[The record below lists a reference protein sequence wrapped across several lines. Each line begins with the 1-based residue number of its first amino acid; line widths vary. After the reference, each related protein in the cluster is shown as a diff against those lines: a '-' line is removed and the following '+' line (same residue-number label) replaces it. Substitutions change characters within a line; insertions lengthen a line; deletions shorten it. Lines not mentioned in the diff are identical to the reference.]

1 MYGVVP
7 PSPFFPLSISRAV
20 QTSSPPRISSRCFAA
35 AVSVIPL
42 KAWTTATPPGL
53 ITGARRC
60 AIGVGWQMSVPGRS
74 AASQRWRWPLAGSE
88 NAIQTWLQ
96 HGDWGPLPPAG
107 PGPRSDCF
115 LTLNIDGLGGMPWPR
130 SRCDQPKRR
139 EEERVVDNNRHLPGP
154 PQQRLPRRLC
164 SFPSLARKSMQWV
177 KLSEK
182 EWMNADGCPWGGVWL
197 FQGWMDRG
205 RQGERAGRRN
215 ATLQPQP
222 SRAKVD
228 ISESVIASSDR
239 PTDRPRHSLPTL
251 TNLPVASCFIS
262 TERPTSPS
270 RRYLPVFL
278 CIFFS
283 FARSLFVGMSPTEP
297 RS

>member
-1 MYGVVP
+1 MDLVVCHGHDRDA
-7 PSPFFPLSISRAV
+7 IS
-20 QTSSPPRISSRCFAA
+20 
-35 AVSVIPL
+35 
-42 KAWTTATPPGL
+42 
-53 ITGARRC
+53 
-60 AIGVGWQMSVPGRS
+60 
-74 AASQRWRWPLAGSE
+74 
-88 NAIQTWLQ
+88 
-96 HGDWGPLPPAG
+96 
-107 PGPRSDCF
+107 
-115 LTLNIDGLGGMPWPR
+115 
-130 SRCDQPKRR
+130 RR
-139 EEERVVDNNRHLPGP
+139 EEKKSVSLIIIDTCQVGPSSVCLAGFARFRVSPGERR
-154 PQQRLPRRLC
+154 Q
-164 SFPSLARKSMQWV
+164 SMQWV

-251 TNLPVASCFIS
+251 TNLPVVSCFIS
-262 TERPTSPS
+262 TERPTLPS

>member
-115 LTLNIDGLGGMPWPR
+115 LTENIDGLGGMPWPR

-139 EEERVVDNNRHLPGP
+139 EEERVVDNNRHLPGR

-164 SFPSLARKSMQWV
+164 SFPSLAR
-177 KLSEK
+177 
-182 EWMNADGCPWGGVWL
+182 
-197 FQGWMDRG
+197 
-205 RQGERAGRRN
+205 
-215 ATLQPQP
+215 
-222 SRAKVD
+222 RAKAIDAVGQIIRERVD
-228 ISESVIASSDR
+228 
-239 PTDRPRHSLPTL
+239 
-251 TNLPVASCFIS
+251 
-262 TERPTSPS
+262 ER
-270 RRYLPVFL
+270 
-278 CIFFS
+278 
-283 FARSLFVGMSPTEP
+283 
-297 RS
+297 